1 MKLTR
6 IDLNSWLV
14 HTQTQTFLLD
24 PWLVDPLVFFGLP
37 WFIRLQHRQM
47 PPFTPET
54 LPKIDGILL
63 SQGQPDHCHPPPPCS
78 GWTSRSRF
86 SLLQQP
92 PGWRGALAL

>member
-6 IDLNSWLV
+6 IDLNSWLI

-37 WFIRLQHRQM
+37 WFIRLEHRQV

-54 LPKIDGILL
+54 LPKLDAILL
-63 SQGQPDHCHPPPPCS
+63 SQGQPDHCHPHPAAAEPADPGFRCAD
-78 GWTSRSRF
+78 SR
-86 SLLQQP
+86 P
-92 PGWRGALAL
+92 RGTEPWL